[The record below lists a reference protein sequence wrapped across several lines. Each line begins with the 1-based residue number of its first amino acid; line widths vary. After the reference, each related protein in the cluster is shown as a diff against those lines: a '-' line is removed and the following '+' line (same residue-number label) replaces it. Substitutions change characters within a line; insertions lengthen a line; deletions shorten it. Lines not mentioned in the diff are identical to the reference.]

1 MAAIATLVCVLPHG
15 ENPGFSAT
23 GYDGSGEAYPYAD
36 NFAETHRLYGAGV
49 VALMC
54 ALIVG
59 TTTRVE
65 QPPEGAGE
73 DPAAPVPLAYRVSTT
88 WACGVVSVLLLLLQ
102 IAGTYLVYS
111 SWGGTPGET
120 RAGLW
125 LTHALVCVAALPR
138 SCRKPKRT

>member
-23 GYDGSGEAYPYAD
+23 GYDGSDEVYPYAD

-59 TTTRVE
+59 TTTRV
-65 QPPEGAGE
+65 QSPPPGG
-73 DPAAPVPLAYRVSTT
+73 DPAAPVPLAYRGSTT

-111 SWGGTPGET
+111 SRAGTPGET
-120 RAGLW
+120 RVGLW

-138 SCRKPKRT
+138 SCRKPKQV